1 MLNIGNDW
9 DKILAAE
16 TEKEYYI
23 KLKKFLISEYKNHK
37 IYPPKE
43 KMLNAFWYTPYSHVK
58 AVILGQDPYH
68 EEGQAEGL
76 AFSVPEGVTKPPS
89 LLNIFKELENDLRI
103 PVGNSGSLKSWA
115 ENGVLL
121 LNTCL
126 TVREHEANSH
136 KNKGWEIFTD
146 KVISILDKREEP
158 IVFILW
164 GRNAREKK
172 KFIKGGQHLIL
183 EGTHPSPLSANRGGF
198 FGGRYF
204 SKTNMFLRN
213 NDVKE
218 IDWKYEKNNI

>member
-9 DKILAAE
+9 DKILADE

-43 KMLNAFWYTPYSHVK
+43 KMLNAFRYTPYSHVK

-76 AFSVPEGVTKPPS
+76 AFSVPEGVAKPPS
-89 LLNIFKELENDLRI
+89 LLNIFKELENDLKI
-103 PVGNSGSLKSWA
+103 SVGNSGSLKRWA

-136 KNKGWEIFTD
+136 KNKGWEMFTD

-172 KFIKGGQHLIL
+172 KIIKGRQHLIL

-204 SKTNMFLRN
+204 SKANMFLKN
-213 NDVKE
+213 NDVTE
-218 IDWKYEKNNI
+218 IDWEYGKNNI